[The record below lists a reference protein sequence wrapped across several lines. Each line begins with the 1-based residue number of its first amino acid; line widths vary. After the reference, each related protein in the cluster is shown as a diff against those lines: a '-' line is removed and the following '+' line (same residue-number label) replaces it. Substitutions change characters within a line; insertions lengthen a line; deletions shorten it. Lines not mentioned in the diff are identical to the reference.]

1 MESRRP
7 WLRTACFAAPA
18 ILAILWFVAPIVFGG
33 RTLVLRDV
41 LNTHYLLRA
50 SLGAA
55 IAAGELPS
63 IDPLRSGGA
72 PLAGNPN
79 AVPFYPDNLLL
90 LATDALWQLNF
101 HFALHWLVAF
111 AGAWRLGRRWGLNRE
126 GAAGCAAAFALSGFW
141 FSQMNLFNA
150 VAGVALAPWLWA
162 ALLASGEQAPRR
174 GNVAWV
180 GILWGLALL
189 GGDPIVAATA
199 LGAGLALA
207 IARHGRRLPAATLA
221 LALALGTLVAAP
233 QIVETLRIYATSYR
247 GVFGYPESHSGTRA
261 AAAAVDLLVPLF
273 FGRPDRLELWGEQL
287 FGGFPPI
294 YFTLHPGLVAAA
306 LALAA
311 GRPRRRE
318 AIALAA
324 LCGVAALLVFSGGTP
339 LPGWISRLPGASA
352 FRFLEKFAL
361 IPALGLALAA
371 GAGTERLAAGGA
383 ARVVAR
389 AAGALSLPVLA
400 LWLGF
405 GAGGERAERW
415 FRAVFSEAATAASWS
430 DGRLRWAGLSMFV
443 LVGLVLLLGALAL
456 LRRRGVAAACAALSL
471 HVVSQSLLLGPL
483 VVSDEASIYRAPP
496 VLASAIPADRVLVH
510 GDLTRF
516 DGAAGAGPRSG
527 ELPDRRY
534 FWLQRRAHAELHGFA
549 AVAAGRR
556 IELAISPEGLD
567 PFVTQ
572 ALVYGFAHFNDA
584 RRIALLRATGVD
596 TLILGRALEPSDAG
610 GATLVAAPA
619 SLGRTVRVY
628 EIPEPLPEA
637 VLAGAVV
644 RAPHV
649 NAALEA
655 IWAPGFDPARTAVVA
670 GEGPPRS
677 GSPGSVRILESS
689 RERLVAEVDSEAG
702 GVLMLRRAHLPTWRA
717 TIDGLPAATTIAQ
730 VTRLGLEVPA
740 GRHRV
745 ELAIARGPLTGAL
758 AVALVALVALIA
770 MTRSRTGGALG

>member
-1 MESRRP
+1 M
-7 WLRTACFAAPA
+7 APA
-18 ILAILWFVAPIVFGG
+18 LLAILWFVAPIVFGE

-72 PLAGNPN
+72 PLTGNPN

-111 AGAWRLGRRWGLNRE
+111 AGAWRLGRRWGLTRE

-162 ALLASGEQAPRR
+162 ALLASGEAGPRR

-189 GGDPIVAATA
+189 GGDPIVAVTA

-207 IARHGRRLPAATLA
+207 IARHGRRLPAATLT

-273 FGRPDRLELWGEQL
+273 FGRPDRLDLWGEQL

-324 LCGVAALLVFSGGTP
+324 LCGVATLLVFSGGTP

-371 GAGTERLAAGGA
+371 GTAGG
-383 ARVVAR
+383 V
-389 AAGALSLPVLA
+389 
-400 LWLGF
+400 
-405 GAGGERAERW
+405 RAERW
-415 FRAVFSEAATAASWS
+415 FHAVFAGAASASTWS
-430 DGRLRWAGLSMFV
+430 EGRLRWAGLSMFA

-456 LRRRGVAAACAALSL
+456 LRRRGAAAACAALAV
-471 HVVSQSLLLGPL
+471 HVASQSLLLGPL
-483 VVSDEASIYRAPP
+483 VVTDDAAIYRAPP
-496 VLASAIPADRVLVH
+496 ALASAIPVDRVLVH
-510 GDLTRF
+510 GALTRF
-516 DGAAGAGPRSG
+516 DGDGSAGLRSG
-527 ELPDRRY
+527 ELRDGRY
-534 FWLQRRAHAELHGFA
+534 LSLQRRAHAELHGFS

-556 IELAISPEGLD
+556 LELAISPEGLD

-572 ALVYGFAHFNDA
+572 ALVYGFAHFSDA

-596 TLILGRALEPSDAG
+596 TLILGRALEPPDAG
-610 GATLVAAPA
+610 GASLVAEPE

-655 IWAPGFDPARTAVVA
+655 IWAPGFDPARVAVVA
-670 GEGPPRS
+670 GEGPARTGP
-677 GSPGSVRILESS
+677 PGIVRIFDSS
-689 RERLVAEVDSEAG
+689 RERFVAEVDSATG
-702 GVLMLRRAHLPTWRA
+702 GVLMLRRAHLPIWRA

-730 VTRLGLEVPA
+730 VTRLGVEVPA

-745 ELAIARGPLTGAL
+745 ELAIARGPLAGAL

-770 MTRSRTGGALG
+770 MARRRARGAAA